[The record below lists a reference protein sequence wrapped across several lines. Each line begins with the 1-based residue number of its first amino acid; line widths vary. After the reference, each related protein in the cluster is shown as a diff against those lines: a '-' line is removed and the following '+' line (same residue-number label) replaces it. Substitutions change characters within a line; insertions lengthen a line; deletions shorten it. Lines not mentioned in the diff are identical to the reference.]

1 MSLEG
6 DWERIRG
13 RRKAVVARGGMG
25 VLRLSLLFGTV
36 AAAFTLLVTPYLA
49 DRTTSQWSRAAPA
62 GLDFMNTGSVARGG
76 NTYTMRRSVLQA
88 SNAGVCII
96 RANGSRSGDC

>member
-13 RRKAVVARGGMG
+13 RRKTAVARGGMG
-25 VLRLSLLFGTV
+25 VLRLSLLFGAV
-36 AAAFTLLVTPYLA
+36 AAAFTLLLTPYLA
-49 DRTTSQWSRAAPA
+49 ERTASQWSRTEPA
-62 GLDFMNTGSVARGG
+62 GLDFMSTGSVARDD

-88 SNAGVCII
+88 SNTGVCVI